1 MDILSFVGLLIVA
14 GSLGGITKILSDVS
28 QTLKRIEERMAKES

>member
-1 MDILSFVGLLIVA
+1 VDVLVFVGLIIVA

-28 QTLKRIEERMAKES
+28 STLKRIEERMAQDS